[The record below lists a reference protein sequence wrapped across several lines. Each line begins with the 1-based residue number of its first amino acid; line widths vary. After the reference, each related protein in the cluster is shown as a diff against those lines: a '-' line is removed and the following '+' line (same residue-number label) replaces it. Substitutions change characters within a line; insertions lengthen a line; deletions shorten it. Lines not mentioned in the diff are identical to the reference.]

1 MGNFNIQ
8 SFAGG
13 RIAVLPVLQQPPKGG
28 YTAVAEQISAEI
40 FMM

>member
-13 RIAVLPVLQQPPKGG
+13 RIAALPLLQWEARLPARPL
-28 YTAVAEQISAEI
+28 
-40 FMM
+40 